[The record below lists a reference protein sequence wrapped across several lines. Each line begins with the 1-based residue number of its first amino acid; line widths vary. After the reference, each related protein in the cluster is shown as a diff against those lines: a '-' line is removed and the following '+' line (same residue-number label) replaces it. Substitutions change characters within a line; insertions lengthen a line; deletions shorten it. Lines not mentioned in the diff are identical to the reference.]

1 MVKVPKILL
10 ENEGY
15 LDLSKQWAQRLMAR
29 MCLLK
34 SKGITAAKLIAE
46 SFDMLKEHFLPDME
60 TISTFTSIPNYLVIN
75 FDKIYFSVSSTC

>member
-1 MVKVPKILL
+1 MRDTLT

-46 SFDMLKEHFLPDME
+46 SFDMLKEHFLLL
-60 TISTFTSIPNYLVIN
+60 IWKLYQHLLAFLIIW
-75 FDKIYFSVSSTC
+75 